1 MRAPA
6 KLIFLCGKMAA
17 GKSTLAR
24 TLARQE
30 NAILLAQ
37 DELLDRLFP
46 GEITDI
52 PGYVKFS
59 SRLNEALAPHICA
72 LLSKVSLWYS
82 TFPATQKRSAPG
94 FASCS
99 RARMPSLNC
108 ISWTRRM
115 PWADVNLMIEARTF
129 LRAPSGQQM
138 QSSKRSPSISSLPQ
152 RRKASTSSITST
164 PNHTL
169 VPPAKSLRALVSS
182 RGSAAAQR
190 EGYRDER
197 IGKEER

>member
-6 KLIFLCGKMAA
+6 KLIFLCSKMAA

-59 SRLNEALAPHICA
+59 SRLNEALAAHICA
-72 LLSKVSLWYS
+72 LLSKGVSVVLD
-82 TFPATQKRSAPG
+82 FPGNT
-94 FASCS
+94 
-99 RARMPSLNC
+99 
-108 ISWTRRM
+108 
-115 PWADVNLMIEARTF
+115 
-129 LRAPSGQQM
+129 
-138 QSSKRSPSISSLPQ
+138 
-152 RRKASTSSITST
+152 KA
-164 PNHTL
+164 
-169 VPPAKSLRALVSS
+169 
-182 RGSAAAQR
+182 
-190 EGYRDER
+190 
-197 IGKEER
+197 